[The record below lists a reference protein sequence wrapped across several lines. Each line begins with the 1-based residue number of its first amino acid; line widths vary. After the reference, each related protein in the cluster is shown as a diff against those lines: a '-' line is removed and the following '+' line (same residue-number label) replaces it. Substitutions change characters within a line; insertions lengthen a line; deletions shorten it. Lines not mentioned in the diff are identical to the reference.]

1 MKYVFIIGAGNR
13 AYELLIK
20 PLETEKYS
28 GMKIIGIYDKNIHRA
43 KLLASYAPYKIPVY
57 KNLEEAVH
65 NESISMFLIMT
76 PDYTHVPI
84 IKEILKNS
92 NAKVICEKPI
102 CISEDQVIDLLSLPQ
117 MQQKRINVL
126 LNSRF
131 MPINYTI
138 KKLLDEK
145 IIGTPLSVSYNWN
158 IDLSHGVE
166 YLRRWHSDI
175 TKSGG
180 MLVHKSCHHFDL
192 LNWWLSDVPE
202 KVFAYGNQLFYYSKT
217 ECADYCRKCSEKCKF
232 RMNSINKDLINNMYF
247 QAEKY
252 DGYIRDKCIFKNN
265 TIYDTICLQI
275 KYKKQELVSYT
286 FNMYASE
293 TVWSLNI
300 VGTKGKIS
308 IDYNL
313 QKDSN
318 AINIKLLTG
327 KERKIMIQ
335 GNKLKHEGA
344 DLEIRKRLF
353 SDSIIQPKEKILGSM
368 KEGILA
374 SAIGI
379 GANKSIKR
387 GEEYEISQ
395 IINL

>member
-1 MKYVFIIGAGNR
+1 
-13 AYELLIK
+13 
-20 PLETEKYS
+20 
-28 GMKIIGIYDKNIHRA
+28 
-43 KLLASYAPYKIPVY
+43 
-57 KNLEEAVH
+57 
-65 NESISMFLIMT
+65 
-76 PDYTHVPI
+76 
-84 IKEILKNS
+84 
-92 NAKVICEKPI
+92 
-102 CISEDQVIDLLSLPQ
+102 
-117 MQQKRINVL
+117 
-126 LNSRF
+126 
-131 MPINYTI
+131 
-138 KKLLDEK
+138 
-145 IIGTPLSVSYNWN
+145 
-158 IDLSHGVE
+158 
-166 YLRRWHSDI
+166 
-175 TKSGG
+175 
-180 MLVHKSCHHFDL
+180 
-192 LNWWLSDVPE
+192 
-202 KVFAYGNQLFYYSKT
+202 
-217 ECADYCRKCSEKCKF
+217 
-232 RMNSINKDLINNMYF
+232 
-247 QAEKY
+247 
-252 DGYIRDKCIFKNN
+252 
-265 TIYDTICLQI
+265 
-275 KYKKQELVSYT
+275 
-286 FNMYASE
+286 MYASE